1 MDSYEKICVVSQSS
15 DSRHNVASVE
25 AIAERLAKLTGIRL
39 GSTVQHFDDAVR
51 TFFVPTFSLIRHSH
65 PELDADQF
73 WGGCVDQE
81 FMTTKLA
88 THPAWTEEDALPTG
102 WMPQFAKDL
111 EGAAL
116 SGYSVFS
123 HDHAAQ
129 AGAFL
134 LDKRK
139 IRLKDPYASGGKK
152 QSVFQN
158 NHELDLFLQT
168 LSESDI
174 ARGMVIEEDI
184 ENSSTY
190 SVGQV
195 SLAGLTMSY
204 LGRQYTASDLN
215 GETVYAGSRLYV
227 ARGGW
232 DALRIRLRMP
242 VAHRIID
249 GAQRYDT
256 AAEQH
261 FGLVASRK
269 NYDVLVGPVTEDG
282 FCCGVLEQSWRVGGA
297 SPAEILALE
306 AMTADSSVSA
316 LKVVARETYG
326 AEPRFAADDFVV
338 YAGEDDIGQP
348 LHKYARIEKLYH
360 DP

>member
-1 MDSYEKICVVSQSS
+1 MDTIEKICVVSQPS
-15 DSRHNVASVE
+15 DSRHVVASVE
-25 AIAERLAKLTGIRL
+25 AIAARLAKLTGARL
-39 GSTVQHFDDAVR
+39 GSTAQHFDDADR
-51 TFFVPTFSLIRHSH
+51 TFFVPTFSLIRQSH
-65 PELDADQF
+65 PELDANQF

-88 THPAWTEEDALPTG
+88 THPAWAEEDALPTG
-102 WMPQFAKDL
+102 WKPQFARDL

-116 SGYSVFS
+116 IGFSVFS
-123 HDHAAQ
+123 YDHAAR

-152 QSVFQN
+152 QSVVQN
-158 NHELDLFLQT
+158 NHELEAFLRS
-168 LSESDI
+168 LPESDFS
-174 ARGMVIEEDI
+174 RGMVIEEDI

-190 SVGQV
+190 SVGQI
-195 SLAGLTMSY
+195 SLTGLTMSY
-204 LGRQYTASDLN
+204 LGRQYSANDRS
-215 GETVYAGSRLYV
+215 GESVYAGSRLYV
-227 ARGGW
+227 VRGDW
-232 DALRIRLRMP
+232 EALRTRLRMP
-242 VAHRIID
+242 VAHRIIES
-249 GAQRYDT
+249 ARRYDS

-306 AMTADSSVSA
+306 ALTADNSVSA
-316 LKVVARETYG
+316 LKVVVRETYG
-326 AEPRFAADDFVV
+326 AAPQLAADDFVV
-338 YAGEDDIGQP
+338 YAGEDDQGQP